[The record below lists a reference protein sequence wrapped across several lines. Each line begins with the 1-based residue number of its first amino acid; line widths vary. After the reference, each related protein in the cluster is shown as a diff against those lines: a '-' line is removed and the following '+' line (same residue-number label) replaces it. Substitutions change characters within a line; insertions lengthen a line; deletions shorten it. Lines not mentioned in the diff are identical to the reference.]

1 MADEIIEELWRIKDD
16 MAREYNYDIPTL
28 VAYLQ
33 HKDEDKHARDSK
45 MEMLNECSGTRQAL
59 KTDGE
64 GLS

>member
-16 MAREYNYDIPTL
+16 MAREHNYDIRAL
-28 VAYLQ
+28 AAYLQ
-33 HKDEDKHARDSK
+33 QKDEDKHARDSTMK
-45 MEMLNECSGTRQAL
+45 ILNECSGTRLAL